1 MKGFTH
7 NERKK
12 KKKKKKSKIESGD
25 KFITSVKKYSRIF
38 RLKTK
43 KKKNQAKMQNSSFMF
58 HQNSF

>member
-25 KFITSVKKYSRIF
+25 KFITSVKKNIAEF
-38 RLKTK
+38 LD
-43 KKKNQAKMQNSSFMF
+43 
-58 HQNSF
+58 

>member
-12 KKKKKKSKIESGD
+12 KKKKKSKIESVY

-38 RLKTK
+38 RLK
-43 KKKNQAKMQNSSFMF
+43 KKKN
-58 HQNSF
+58 

>member
-7 NERKK
+7 NERK

-38 RLKTK
+38 RFK
-43 KKKNQAKMQNSSFMF
+43 KKKKKIQAKMQNSSSMF